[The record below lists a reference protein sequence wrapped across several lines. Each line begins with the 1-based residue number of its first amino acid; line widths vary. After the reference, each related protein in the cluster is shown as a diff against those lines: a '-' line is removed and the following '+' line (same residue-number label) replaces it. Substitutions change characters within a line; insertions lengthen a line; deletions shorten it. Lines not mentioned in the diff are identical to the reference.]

1 LYTNPIGS
9 VLITPY
15 YCHSKE
21 MPCGH
26 NIHWHCFKSLA
37 SHDIRCPICKK
48 TATFEDMTDVWDG
61 LAQDIAE
68 QPLPP
73 ELTRC
78 VDVICNDCG
87 TRDENRR
94 WHYLGVQCRK
104 CGTFNTSH
112 NTKMQGV
119 EAHEY
124 LSALETEHHH
134 DDDNSNTD

>member
-1 LYTNPIGS
+1 MS
-9 VLITPY
+9 
-15 YCHSKE
+15 
-21 MPCGH
+21 
-26 NIHWHCFKSLA
+26 
-37 SHDIRCPICKK
+37 
-48 TATFEDMTDVWDG
+48 DVWDG

-124 LSALETEHHH
+124 LSALEAEHN
-134 DDDNSNTD
+134 DDDNIDTN